1 MFAIYYCFEYNTN
14 NYRIV
19 CLVGG
24 IRVFL
29 QEKCIFT
36 AILKKN
42 KPMVFKLFRGSLVD

>member
-1 MFAIYYCFEYNTN
+1 MFAIYYCFEYNTI

-24 IRVFL
+24 IIVFL

-36 AILKKN
+36 AIFKKKN
-42 KPMVFKLFRGSLVD
+42 NGIQTI